1 MKTTT
6 KILISTTTLLWCIS
20 IVIFGINHKE
30 EHYTGNYNTGDTI
43 VLDNTFNPIPPTT
56 THIVISDSSD
66 SYYRPK
72 IVLAPTYNKNT
83 PGIHIA
89 KKIKKYVSFKTIGD
103 SLKIK
108 ISIPYD
114 SDFNYSDIARTCIHI
129 SADSVKHIHDYSNN
143 CVTISEM
150 TLDSLSI
157 IEGDFEL
164 NNCNINKL
172 IIGKMARISFINS
185 NILEYS
191 FIGDANNWRMVNYHI
206 VEEKSY

>member
-1 MKTTT
+1 
-6 KILISTTTLLWCIS
+6 
-20 IVIFGINHKE
+20 
-30 EHYTGNYNTGDTI
+30 
-43 VLDNTFNPIPPTT
+43 
-56 THIVISDSSD
+56 
-66 SYYRPK
+66 
-72 IVLAPTYNKNT
+72 
-83 PGIHIA
+83 
-89 KKIKKYVSFKTIGD
+89 
-103 SLKIK
+103 
-108 ISIPYD
+108 
-114 SDFNYSDIARTCIHI
+114 
-129 SADSVKHIHDYSNN
+129 
-143 CVTISEM
+143 M